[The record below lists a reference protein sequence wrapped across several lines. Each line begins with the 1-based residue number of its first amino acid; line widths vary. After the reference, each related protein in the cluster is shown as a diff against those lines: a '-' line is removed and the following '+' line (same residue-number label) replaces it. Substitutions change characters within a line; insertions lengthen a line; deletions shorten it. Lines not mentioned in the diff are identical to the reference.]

1 MFREPLSQIHTS
13 YFNTGVPEIK
23 DLTTSVMSNA
33 LIRML
38 KEVGSLCGLQDDIY
52 CFKGTVL
59 RKMRLDE
66 AEGDEKELAHQEYS
80 DPSNGEAEREN
91 GNKFF
96 KKQEY
101 HNAMIYHTEDI
112 KRNPKDPRSR
122 ISQLRDSFLPIQ
134 VSNPTAMDL
143 NLDAP
148 HSMGTTIIGV
158 TYNGGV
164 VLGAD
169 SRTSTGMYVANRAS
183 DKITQLTDN
192 VYVCRSGSAA
202 DSQVVSDYV
211 RYFLHQHTI
220 QLGQPA
226 TVKVS
231 ANLIRML
238 AYNNKL
244 FNSLKNDYLLMEV
257 LKVPVLNATVYHE
270 LNKNNMLQTGLIV
283 GGWDKYEGGKIYGI
297 PLGGTVVEQP
307 FAIGGSG
314 SSYLYGFFDQAWKEN
329 MTKEEAEQL
338 VVKAV
343 SLAIA
348 RDGASGGVVRTVI
361 INSEGV
367 TRNFYP
373 GDKLQLWHEELE
385 PQNSL
390 LDILNAAGPEPMAM

>member
-1 MFREPLSQIHTS
+1 
-13 YFNTGVPEIK
+13 
-23 DLTTSVMSNA
+23 
-33 LIRML
+33 
-38 KEVGSLCGLQDDIY
+38 
-52 CFKGTVL
+52 
-59 RKMRLDE
+59 
-66 AEGDEKELAHQEYS
+66 
-80 DPSNGEAEREN
+80 
-91 GNKFF
+91 
-96 KKQEY
+96 
-101 HNAMIYHTEDI
+101 
-112 KRNPKDPRSR
+112 
-122 ISQLRDSFLPIQ
+122 
-134 VSNPTAMDL
+134 MDL
-143 NLDAP
+143 NMNVDAP

-202 DSQVVSDYV
+202 DSQIVSDYV

-226 TVKVS
+226 TVKVA
-231 ANLIRML
+231 ANLIRL
-238 AYNNKL
+238 LSYSNK
-244 FNSLKNDYLLMEV
+244 
-257 LKVPVLNATVYHE
+257 
-270 LNKNNMLQTGLIV
+270 NMLQTGLIV
-283 GGWDKYEGGKIYGI
+283 GGWDKYEGGKIYGV
-297 PLGGTVVEQP
+297 PLGGTLVEQP
-307 FAIGGSG
+307 FTIGEC
-314 SSYLYGFFDQAWKEN
+314 YRKAKAWKEG
-329 MTKEEAEQL
+329 MTKDEAEQL

-373 GDKLQLWHEELE
+373 GDKLPLWHEELE

-390 LDILNAAGPEPMAM
+390 LDILNAPSPEPMNI